1 MRGRPERRLLSL
13 TLLARLSPS
22 TSLTCAPRVLSRL
35 VAGWGGAISAW
46 WVGFLCGGGGSG
58 RHMGLALDLHPS
70 LRLSK
75 LCAPR
80 RGMCG
85 LGPGRRRL

>member
-46 WVGFLCGGGGSG
+46 WVGFLCG
-58 RHMGLALDLHPS
+58 RD
-70 LRLSK
+70 RR
-75 LCAPR
+75 R
-80 RGMCG
+80 RGLWEAHG
-85 LGPGRRRL
+85 VGS